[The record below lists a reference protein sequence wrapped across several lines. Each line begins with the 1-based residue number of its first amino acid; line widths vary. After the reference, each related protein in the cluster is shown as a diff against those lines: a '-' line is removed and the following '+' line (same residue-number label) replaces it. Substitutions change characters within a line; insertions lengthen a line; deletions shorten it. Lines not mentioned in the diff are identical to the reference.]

1 VVSTTLCTK
10 LQTSINTMPNPLDEA
25 GSAPTL
31 DDFYKREPESLTDAE
46 LNQIVALH
54 RDERDAYDEKERKK
68 AEKKEAK
75 G

>member
-1 VVSTTLCTK
+1 
-10 LQTSINTMPNPLDEA
+10 MPNPLDEA
-25 GSAPTL
+25 GAEPTL
-31 DDFYKREPESLTDAE
+31 ADFYKREPERLTDAE

-54 RDERDAYDEKERKK
+54 RDERDVHDAKERKK